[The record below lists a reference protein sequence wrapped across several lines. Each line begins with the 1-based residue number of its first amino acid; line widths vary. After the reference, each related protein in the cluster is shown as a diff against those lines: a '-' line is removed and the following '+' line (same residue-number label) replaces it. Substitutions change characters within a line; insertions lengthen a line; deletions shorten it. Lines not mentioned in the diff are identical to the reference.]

1 MADDDRG
8 AELFEVRNALAIGA
22 WQQCINEAQKLEPS
36 SDDAREECN
45 TMMYRAM
52 IAQGKYATVKSEITA
67 DDSSSLQAV
76 KRLAQYLHRKSDRAG
91 VLADVKKL
99 QDDGISMGN
108 PTTALTSGIIYMHE
122 GQFEDALR
130 CLKNKDAESP
140 DTLAMAIQAL
150 LQINRVD
157 VASKELSKMKD
168 IDDDSTIT
176 KLAES
181 WVQMGKGGDNLNE
194 AFFNYDELVQ
204 KYGDTPLLLNGQAAA
219 SMAQGKFEEAE
230 GFLLTAQEKDANDA
244 ETLIN
249 LNVVSGYLKKAPEVA
264 MRYLNQLKDSH
275 PDHPFTVALMA
286 KENEFDELCE
296 KLSTV
301 GA

>member
-1 MADDDRG
+1 
-8 AELFEVRNALAIGA
+8 
-22 WQQCINEAQKLEPS
+22 
-36 SDDAREECN
+36 
-45 TMMYRAM
+45 
-52 IAQGKYATVKSEITA
+52 
-67 DDSSSLQAV
+67 
-76 KRLAQYLHRKSDRAG
+76 
-91 VLADVKKL
+91 
-99 QDDGISMGN
+99 MGN

-204 KYGDTPLLLNGQAAA
+204 KYGDTPLLLNGQVGALPAPPVVSQESGYMCAQVFRKRVCLCVCRGGVTPLAGA
-219 SMAQGKFEEAE
+219 SSHRQQVSTSVQCEPAVRPTLGRLSVRLAPGALGRPAPPLGSPLGVIGPLPGFDSQGP
-230 GFLLTAQEKDANDA
+230 GFLAILFPCWGGVDAA
-244 ETLIN
+244 RTSTLQ
-249 LNVVSGYLKKAPEVA
+249 YLLPQGQRPASEIP
-264 MRYLNQLKDSH
+264 ST
-275 PDHPFTVALMA
+275 PFPCVPIPCSILPPHALWHRSRA
-286 KENEFDELCE
+286 DLRDP
-296 KLSTV
+296 LSLSFLRRV
-301 GA
+301 R